1 VLNLILLWLI
11 ISLFLFAKC
20 VMVWYNQFMV
30 NIGNSWDKILKEDFE
45 SEGYLALRRFLV
57 EEYKHHTIYPDMH
70 NIFNALKTTAF
81 EDVKVVIIG
90 QDPYHGPNQAHG
102 MCFSVLP
109 GTDTPPSLVN
119 IFKEIKSDLGIDN
132 INPYLI
138 NWAEQGVLLLNAVLT
153 VRAGQPNSHK
163 GKGWETLTD
172 SIIRHLNKSDT
183 PIVYL
188 LWGANARSKKALI
201 TNPNHL
207 ILESV
212 HPSPLSAY
220 NGFFGCKHF
229 SKCNDYLTK
238 HGLKPINWQT

>member
-1 VLNLILLWLI
+1 
-11 ISLFLFAKC
+11 
-20 VMVWYNQFMV
+20 MV
-30 NIGNSWDKILKEDFE
+30 NIGNSWDNILREDFE
-45 SEGYLALRRFLV
+45 SEGYQALRRFLA
-57 EEYKHHTIYPDMH
+57 EEYRNHTIYPNMH
-70 NIFNALKTTAF
+70 DIFNALKHTAF

-109 GTDTPPSLVN
+109 GVDTPPSLVN

-132 INPYLI
+132 TSAYLVK
-138 NWAEQGVLLLNAVLT
+138 WANQGVLLLNAVLT
-153 VRAGQPNSHK
+153 VRAGQANSHK
-163 GKGWETLTD
+163 GKGWEQLTD
-172 SIIRHLNKSDT
+172 SIIRHLNKSET

-207 ILESV
+207 ILETV

-229 SKCNDYLTK
+229 SKCNEYLTK